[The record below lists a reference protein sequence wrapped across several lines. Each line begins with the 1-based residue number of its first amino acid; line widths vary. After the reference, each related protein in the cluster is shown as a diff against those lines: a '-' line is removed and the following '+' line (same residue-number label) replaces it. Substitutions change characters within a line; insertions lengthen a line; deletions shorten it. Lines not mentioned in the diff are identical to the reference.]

1 MKIEANYYRKLF
13 IIVGTGGTGSL
24 LARDLPK
31 LLLDTSS
38 KIVIVDGDRVEKKN
52 MKRQAFQP
60 QDIGENKAIS
70 LAKKINTFHGELC
83 EAIDSYVTRNE
94 LIEFIQQRKE
104 YYPVLIGC
112 VDNDATRIL
121 LEQTFRHLK
130 NAVYI
135 DSANSEYEGNVY
147 AALNADNVIHGALRS
162 KVYKLENK
170 DHPTEKSCQEL
181 AAVNVQYL
189 VTNLKM
195 ATALLEHCS
204 CIMSNVLKEGVTC
217 VKRFETTHF

>member
-1 MKIEANYYRKLF
+1 MKIEAYSYRKLF

-38 KIVIVDGDRVEKKN
+38 KMVIVDGDRVEKKN
-52 MKRQAFQP
+52 MKRQAFQS
-60 QDIGENKAIS
+60 QDIGENKAIA

-83 EAIDSYVTRNE
+83 EAIDKYVTRNE

-104 YYPVLIGC
+104 YYPALIGC

-130 NAVYI
+130 NAAYI

-147 AALNADNVIHGALRS
+147 AALNADNVIHGAIRS
-162 KVYKLENK
+162 KTYKLENK

-181 AAVNVQYL
+181 ASGNVQYL

-204 CIMSNVLKEGVTC
+204 CIMSNELKEGVTC

>member
-1 MKIEANYYRKLF
+1 MKIETNTYKKLF
-13 IIVGTGGTGSL
+13 VIVGTGGTGSL

-31 LLLDTSS
+31 LLLNTSS
-38 KIVIVDGDRVEKKN
+38 AMVIVDGDVVEQKN

-60 QDIGENKAIS
+60 QDIGENKAIA

-83 EAIDSYVTRNE
+83 EAIDKYVTRNE

-130 NAVYI
+130 DIVYI
-135 DSANSEYEGNVY
+135 DSANSEYDGNVY
-147 AALNADNVIHGALRS
+147 TAINVDGVIHGALRS

-170 DHPTEKSCQEL
+170 DHPTDKSCQEL
-181 AAVNVQYL
+181 AAENVQYL

-204 CIMSNVLKEGVTC
+204 SIMTNELKEGVTC
-217 VKRFETTHF
+217 VKRFEEVHF